1 MEGCILHGVPQ
12 GSMLGPLLLNILICD
27 LFYFL
32 EGLDIASN
40 ADDTTTYTVNEKK
53 SQSLVHY
60 KHLHHCTLDGF
71 TTTS

>member
-1 MEGCILHGVPQ
+1 MEGYILHGVPQ
-12 GSMLGPLLLNILICD
+12 GSMLDPLLLSIHICN

-32 EGLDIASN
+32 EDLDIASN
-40 ADDTTTYTVNEKK
+40 ADDTTIYTVYEKK

-60 KHLHHCTLDGF
+60 KHLHHCTLDGL